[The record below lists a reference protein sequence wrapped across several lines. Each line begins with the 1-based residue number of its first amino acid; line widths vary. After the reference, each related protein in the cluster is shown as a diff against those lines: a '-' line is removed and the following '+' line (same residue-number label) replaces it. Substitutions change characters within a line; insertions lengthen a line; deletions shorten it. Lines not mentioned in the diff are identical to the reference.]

1 MFDHYSV
8 FKINSEIE
16 FNSKALELYKFQ
28 SVHCPIYK
36 KFISIIN
43 RPEPKSY
50 QEIPCLPISFF
61 KEHMILNQI
70 KEVKLKFKSSGTTEQ
85 KRSCHYITD
94 PNLYEAS
101 FLKSYKQFIGNPED
115 QIILALLPNYIEQG
129 ESSLVYMVNELIK
142 KSNHQSSEFVLE
154 NTSKIIDVYQKLP
167 QEKTLVIIGVSYALL
182 DLAKKNVDLKNAIVI
197 ETGGMKGKREELTKE
212 DLHLKLKQGLNT
224 NHIYSEYGMT
234 ELLSQ
239 SYSTKNQL
247 FNAPNWKKIL
257 IRDLQDP
264 YKLENMGETG
274 GVNIIDLAN
283 SNSCAFIATDDL
295 GVQFENG
302 FKIKGR
308 IDQSMQRGCNLL
320 IN

>member
-16 FNSKALELYKFQ
+16 FNSKALELYKVQ
-28 SVHCPIYK
+28 SVHCSIYK

-43 RPEPKSY
+43 RPEPTSY

-61 KEHMILNQI
+61 KEHKILNQS
-70 KEVKLKFKSSGTTEQ
+70 KEYKLKFKSSGTSMQ
-85 KRSCHYITD
+85 KRSCHYVLD
-94 PNLYEAS
+94 PNLYETS
-101 FLKSYKQFIGNPED
+101 FLKSYQQFIGKPKD

-129 ESSLVYMVNELIK
+129 DSSLVYMVKELIK
-142 KSNHQSSEFVLE
+142 KSNHQLSEFVLGKT
-154 NTSKIIDVYQKLP
+154 NKIIDVYQKLP
-167 QEKTLVIIGVSYALL
+167 KNKTLVIIGVSYALL
-182 DLAKKNVDLKNAIVI
+182 DLAKSNVNLKNAIVV
-197 ETGGMKGKREELTKE
+197 ETGGMKGKRKELTKE
-212 DLHLKLKQGLNT
+212 ELHIKLKKGLNT
-224 NHIYSEYGMT
+224 NRIYSEYGMT

-239 SYSTKNQL
+239 SYSLKDQI
-247 FNAPNWKKIL
+247 FNTPNWKKII

-264 YKLENMGETG
+264 YKEEYIGKTG
-274 GVNIIDLAN
+274 GINVIDLAN

-295 GVQFENG
+295 GVKLENG

>member
-8 FKINSEIE
+8 FKINSEAE
-16 FNSKALELYKFQ
+16 FNSKALELYKIQ

-61 KEHMILNQI
+61 KEHTILNQN
-70 KEVKLKFKSSGTTEQ
+70 KEYRLKFKSSGTTEQ

-94 PNLYEAS
+94 PNLYETS
-101 FLKSYKQFIGNPED
+101 FLKSYQQFIGNPKD

-129 ESSLVYMVNELIK
+129 DSSLVYMVKELIK
-142 KSNHQSSEFVLE
+142 KSNHQSSEFVLG
-154 NTSKIIDVYQKLP
+154 NTNKIIDIYQKLP
-167 QEKTLVIIGVSYALL
+167 PEKTLVIIGVSYALL
-182 DLAKKNVDLKNAIVI
+182 DLAKNNVDLKNAIVI
-197 ETGGMKGKREELTKE
+197 ETGGMKGRREELTKE
-212 DLHLKLKQGLNT
+212 DLHITLKEGLGT

-239 SYSTKNQL
+239 SYSTQNQV
-247 FNAPNWKKIL
+247 FNAPNWKRVL

-264 YKLENMGETG
+264 YKIEGIGNTG

-295 GVQFENG
+295 GVRFKNG